1 MFHSVIEAGQK
12 SWYSFEPFTL
22 LSTYNTLQKKLIA
35 LFSPYESLFNS
46 YRKATNTQIFPISK
60 DYLDKNSEIP
70 EENVA
75 LLKNA
80 IELWRNAAQ
89 TTEAIAPILF
99 HYSWHCFNSFFA
111 YTFFRWGQ
119 KHSQSHGVRVSNMT
133 DNIEKIKITLSKKDG
148 VFQRTMDTWSCL
160 GGNMAFSE
168 VLPVHIKGYDF
179 EFHSN
184 QMPFFQ
190 ESNSCELG
198 QLLSF
203 DPYNHERLYWKK
215 FGRKGLIMNP
225 SFNFWMGTPTRIMQS
240 YLILFVASSIAR
252 YRPILWASILSGDT
266 KEKAAFALSYR
277 DALLK
282 YAQFGLNSTSFLHL
296 SGKLFNDLMQDK
308 FGFTVL
314 S

>member
-1 MFHSVIEAGQK
+1 MFYSVTEAAQK

-22 LSTYNTLQKKLIA
+22 LSTYKALQSKFITLY
-35 LFSPYESLFNS
+35 SPYESLLNH
-46 YRKATNTQIFPISK
+46 YRAATNTQIYPISGN
-60 DYLDKNSEIP
+60 YLDKNSEVP

-111 YTFFRWGQ
+111 YTFFRWAQ
-119 KHSQSHGVRVSNMT
+119 KHSQSHGVYVSNMT
-133 DNIEKIKITLSKKDG
+133 DDIEKIKITISRTDG
-148 VFQRTMDTWSCL
+148 VFQRTVDTWSCL
-160 GGNMAFSE
+160 GGNLAFSAF
-168 VLPVHIKGYDF
+168 LPAF
-179 EFHSN
+179 EENGIAFHSN

-190 ESNSCELG
+190 KSNCCELG

-203 DPYNHERLYWKK
+203 DPYEHERFYWEK
-215 FGRKGLIMNP
+215 FGREELVMNA
-225 SFNFWMGTPTRIMQS
+225 SFSYWMGTPTRIMQS

-252 YRPILWASILSGDT
+252 YRPILWASILSGAT

-282 YAQFGLNSTSFLHL
+282 YAQFGLNSASFLHL
-296 SGKLFNDLMQDK
+296 FSSLLNDLMQGK
-308 FGFTVL
+308 FEL
-314 S
+314 KHLP

>member
-1 MFHSVIEAGQK
+1 LFHSVIEAAQK

-22 LSTYNTLQKKLIA
+22 LSTYKTLQNKFITLY
-35 LFSPYESLFNS
+35 SSYESLLKS
-46 YRKATNTQIFPISK
+46 YREATNTQVYPISEN
-60 DYLDKNSEIP
+60 YLEKNSEVP

-89 TTEAIAPILF
+89 TTEAVAPILF

-119 KHSQSHGVRVSNMT
+119 KHSQSHGVYVSNMT
-133 DNIEKIKITLSKKDG
+133 DDIEKIKITISKTDG

-160 GGNMAFSE
+160 GGNLAFST
-168 VLPVHIKGYDF
+168 VLPAF
-179 EFHSN
+179 EENEIVFHSN

-190 ESNSCELG
+190 KSNCCELG

-203 DPYNHERLYWKK
+203 DPYDHERLYWKK
-215 FGRKGLIMNP
+215 FGRKELVMNP
-225 SFNFWMGTPTRIMQS
+225 SFNYWMGTPTRIMQS
-240 YLILFVASSIAR
+240 YLILFVASSVAR

-282 YAQFGLNSTSFLHL
+282 YAEFGLNSTSFLHL
-296 SGKLFNDLMQDK
+296 FGRLLDDLMQGK
-308 FGFTVL
+308 FEL
-314 S
+314 KHLP

>member
-1 MFHSVIEAGQK
+1 LFHSVIEAAQK

-22 LSTYNTLQKKLIA
+22 LSTYKALQNKFITLY
-35 LFSPYESLFNS
+35 SPYKSLLNS
-46 YRKATNTQIFPISK
+46 YRKATNTQVYPISEN
-60 DYLDKNSEIP
+60 YLDKNSEVP

-75 LLKNA
+75 LLRNA

-89 TTEAIAPILF
+89 TTEAVAPILF

-119 KHSQSHGVRVSNMT
+119 RHSQSHGVYVSNMT
-133 DNIEKIKITLSKKDG
+133 DDIEKIKITISKTDG
-148 VFQRTMDTWSCL
+148 IFQRTMDTWSCL
-160 GGNMAFSE
+160 GGNLAFST
-168 VLPVHIKGYDF
+168 VLPAF
-179 EFHSN
+179 EGKEIVFRSN

-190 ESNSCELG
+190 KSNCCELG

-203 DPYNHERLYWKK
+203 APHDHERLYWKK
-215 FGRKGLIMNP
+215 FGRKEIVMNP
-225 SFNFWMGTPTRIMQS
+225 SFNYWMGTPTRIMQS

-282 YAQFGLNSTSFLHL
+282 YAEFGLNSTSFLHL
-296 SGKLFNDLMQDK
+296 FGKRLDDLMRGK
-308 FGFTVL
+308 FEL
-314 S
+314 KHLP